1 MDRTFLPG
9 IIAMAAVVVA
19 SNILVQFRF
28 GDWLTWGAFTYP
40 LAFFVNEVI
49 NRLQGL
55 GAARRVVFWG
65 FVTGIVCSFVGTQI
79 QGEFGPLVTLRV
91 ALASAVAFLC
101 GQLIDATIFDRMR
114 HQAWWRP
121 PFVSSLLASSVD
133 TVLFFSIAF
142 SATLTMLE
150 PANDVSWAAEAL
162 PMLGLGPVAPLWMSL
177 ALADW
182 LVKVAL
188 SLIVLMPFRAL
199 VRRLSVPV
207 A

>member
-1 MDRTFLPG
+1 MDRTLFPG

-55 GAARRVVFWG
+55 RAARRVVFWG
-65 FVTGIVCSFVGTQI
+65 FVTGILCSFVGTQI

-91 ALASAVAFLC
+91 AVASAVAFLC
-101 GQLIDATIFDRMR
+101 GQLIDASIFDRMR

-133 TVLFFSIAF
+133 TVLFFFIAF
-142 SATLTMLE
+142 SAALTLLE

-162 PMLGLGPVAPLWMSL
+162 PMLGFGPVAPLWMSL

-182 LVKVAL
+182 LIKVAL